1 MKKIQQMKSSFLAN
15 EKIKNYS
22 ALAGAFLL
30 GGISAEGAIVYTD
43 VDPDETYTE
52 HADLYNLDLN
62 NDGNVDFIV
71 YVVDIAYS
79 GVFSIPGIATYSGLF
94 QDIFLFPAPGNS
106 AAASTVSAGAFIYP
120 YALNSGD
127 VIDTGLNF
135 RSDSVQSMATYLGV
149 IDYPAPGSTYPFYS
163 FGNWQGGVTDKYLG
177 LRFQADGNTYY
188 GWARLDCGAD
198 HHSFTIKDYAYNS
211 TPDEMIVAGEVPP
224 PPIEISF
231 TTDAITVDESA
242 GTADI
247 TVSISESADVFVN
260 LDMNEA
266 LSTAS
271 IGVDFDITD
280 PIPVTFTAGGPT
292 TQTFTVDIYEDLF
305 DEPDETIVFQLAFPV
320 GAIPVE
326 PDVLTVTI
334 NDNDGPPGISFTTD
348 AASVIEDVTTVTGTV
363 HVDVTSDCSIDVSLN
378 AGLSTATNGS
388 DFNFTSPLTLNFTA
402 GGATSLDFDV
412 DILEDPAVEPGE
424 TIWLEL
430 ESVTGGCI
438 IDAPDQFT
446 ITINDEDVLPV
457 ASIVSIS
464 EQHVSY
470 NEDAGTVAGT
480 VLIDETNDCNVDV
493 VLEGTGDATEGE
505 DFTFSSPQNIN
516 FTSGG
521 ATSIDF
527 DIPITDDLAVEGTEI
542 INFSLQNV
550 TGNCTIDDAAST
562 MMLHIIDNDELGIHD
577 QSGSGA
583 IIYSFENA
591 VTIELL
597 NASWKIA
604 SANIFDNAG
613 RNVYSTDLHNSTN
626 SIQLQQ
632 LPDGIYIVQLIVD
645 GVAVEKN
652 IYLGNK

>member
-1 MKKIQQMKSSFLAN
+1 MKKIQQMKPSFLAN

-52 HADLYNLDLN
+52 HTDFYNLDLN

-71 YVVDIAYS
+71 YVVDIS
-79 GVFSIPGIATYSGLF
+79 TPGVFSTPSGATYAGLF
-94 QDIFLFPAPGNS
+94 QDVLLFPAPGNS
-106 AAASTVSAGAFIYP
+106 AAASTVSSAFIYP
-120 YALNSGD
+120 YALSAGD

-135 RSDSVQSMATYLGV
+135 RSDSVQSMATYLAV
-149 IDYPAPGSTYPFYS
+149 VDFPAPGSLYMFYS
-163 FGNWQGGVTDKYLG
+163 FGNWQGGVEDKFLG
-177 LRFQADGNTYY
+177 LRFQSDGETYY

-211 TPDEMIVAGEVPP
+211 TPDEMIIAGEVPP

-242 GTADI
+242 GSMSV
-247 TVSISESADVFVN
+247 TVNISESADVVVS

-266 LSTAS
+266 LSTATNA
-271 IGVDFDITD
+271 VDFGYID
-280 PIPVTFTAGGPT
+280 PTIVTFTAGGPT
-292 TQTFTVDIYEDLF
+292 SQTFTVDIYEDLF
-305 DEPDETIVFQLAFPV
+305 DEPDESIVFMLIFPV
-320 GAIPVE
+320 GGITVD

-334 NDNDGPPGISFTTD
+334 NDNDGPPGIAFSSASASIDESATTL
-348 AASVIEDVTTVTGTV
+348 TGTV
-363 HVDVTSDCSIDVSLN
+363 DIDVATDCSVDVSLN
-378 AGLSTATNGS
+378 AGLSTATDGT
-388 DFNFTSPLTLNFTA
+388 DFNFTSPITLNFTA
-402 GGATSLDFDV
+402 GGDESLDFNV
-412 DILEDPAVEPGE
+412 DILDDAEIESDE
-424 TIWLEL
+424 TIVLNL
-430 ESVTGGCI
+430 ESVTGTCF

-446 ITINDEDVLPV
+446 ITITDTDVLPAESV
-457 ASIVSIS
+457 VSIM
-464 EQHVSY
+464 EQHVNY

-480 VLIDETNDCNVDV
+480 VLLDETNDCSVDV
-493 VLEGTGDATEGE
+493 ILEATGSATEGE
-505 DFTFSSPQNIN
+505 DFTFTSPQTIT
-516 FTSGG
+516 FTNGG
-521 ATSIDF
+521 ATSMDF
-527 DIPITDDLAVEGTEI
+527 DIPIIDDLAVEGTEI
-542 INFSLQNV
+542 INFSLQNA
-550 TGNCTIDDAAST
+550 TGNCTIDAAAST
-562 MMLHIIDNDELGIHD
+562 MMLHIIDNDELGIQD
-577 QSGSGA
+577 QTGTGA

-597 NASWKIA
+597 NTSWKTA

-632 LPDGIYIVQLIVD
+632 LPDGIYIVQLILD

-652 IYLGNK
+652 IYLGRK